1 MFLQEISLILL
12 QILFIHLF
20 FNNPIFNT
28 KITNKIIKIKYF
40 TNLDLIILNIIIFLN
55 LLIIISIFSINTN
68 YFFYIYILLI
78 CLMMIKNFTKKI
90 SFNFNFTNIIILLI
104 VFILSLD
111 LAYTLLF
118 GWDVQWFWY
127 LKALNFYQDQ
137 NFLNLSKLPVA
148 DYPHLGPYIWAFF
161 WKFSFGNYEYLGRM
175 VYIFFYVLAIFSFSE
190 TLKINNQLKSIFSL
204 IIILATYKYNLFN
217 GDSDTLIF
225 IFLLF
230 AAKFINYL
238 YQPENKNNQFQLI
251 LLLLGIANILFW
263 IKHEAIFFIIFL
275 VSSIIIFN
283 KLISKKNKL
292 ILIVSCFLLI
302 LFKFLILKFLDASIV
317 SSQWYD
323 LNDTIYFDIE
333 EFYYR
338 TKKILFYIFVYLV
351 QNPIYLLTLPLMT
364 VSTKFIKNNPLN
376 KSIIFFTLIFFSF
389 TFFAYF
395 FKHKEIEF
403 QIRNSMNEFLYSV
416 SGLYLL
422 VFSNFINSY
431 FQTKK

>member
-20 FNNPIFNT
+20 FYNPIINT
-28 KITNKIIKIKYF
+28 KIIKIKYF
-40 TNLDLIILNIIIFLN
+40 TNIDLIILNIIIFLN
-55 LLIIISIFSINTN
+55 ISIIISIFSINSN
-68 YFFYIYILLI
+68 YFFYIYLLLI
-78 CLMMIKNFTKKI
+78 CLMLIKNFTKKI
-90 SFNFNFTNIIILLI
+90 IFNFNITNMIILLVI
-104 VFILSLD
+104 FILSLD

-127 LKALNFYQDQ
+127 LKTLNFYQDQ
-137 NFLNLSKLPVA
+137 NFLNLNKLPVA

-161 WKFSFGNYEYLGRM
+161 WKFPFGNYEYLGRII
-175 VYIFFYVLAIFSFSE
+175 YIFFYVLAIFSFSE
-190 TLKINNQLKSIFSL
+190 TLKINNQLKYIFSL
-204 IIILATYKYNLFN
+204 IIILGTYKYDLFN

-275 VSSIIIFN
+275 ISSIIIFN

-292 ILIVSCFLLI
+292 ILIISCFFLI
-302 LFKFLILKFLDASIV
+302 LFKFFILKYLNAPVASG
-317 SSQWYD
+317 QWYD
-323 LNDTIYFDIE
+323 LNHTIYFDIE
-333 EFYYR
+333 EFYFR
-338 TKKILFYIFVYLV
+338 TKKILFYIFVYLI
-351 QNPIYLLTLPLMT
+351 QSPIYLLTLPLMI
-364 VSTKFIKNNPLN
+364 VSIKLIKNNSLN
-376 KSIIFFTLIFFSF
+376 KSILFFTLIFFSF

-403 QIRNSMNEFLYSV
+403 QIRNSMTEFLYSV

-422 VFSNFINSY
+422 VFSNFINNY
-431 FQTKK
+431 FLKKNK